1 MVEEEDE
8 EKERRRIFS
17 RNSRAPGGGTMPWR
31 FPSGDRGGSAA
42 EPEREAWEA
51 AVEEEAVEEEE
62 EVGAAGLGPR
72 RSRRWP

>member
-8 EKERRRIFS
+8 EERRRIFF

-42 EPEREAWEA
+42 EREAW
-51 AVEEEAVEEEE
+51 EEAVEEEE
-62 EVGAAGLGPR
+62 EEEEVGVGAAGLGPR